1 MSVVKAWNTNFAGM
15 LVEGGVAGQPL
26 DVFVAG
32 DEAGAKES
40 VIDLVESR
48 GPGP

>member
-1 MSVVKAWNTNFAGM
+1 MVKAWNTNFAGT

-32 DEAGAKES
+32 DEAGPRS
-40 VIDLVESR
+40 PSSIWWSPG